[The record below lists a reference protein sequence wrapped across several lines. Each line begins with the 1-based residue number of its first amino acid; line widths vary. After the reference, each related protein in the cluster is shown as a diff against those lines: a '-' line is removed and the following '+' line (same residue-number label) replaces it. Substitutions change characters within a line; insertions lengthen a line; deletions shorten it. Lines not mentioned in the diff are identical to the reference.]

1 MNHRDNEEFI
11 DLGEILRII
20 LIYKWYIVLG
30 LIISGLA
37 SVFIALSSPD
47 IYRSSALLEPQE
59 NNQTQNAFSSMPPG
73 MGGLASLAG
82 VQLPSSSGDK
92 ALYAIEVI
100 KSKVFLKHLLSID
113 SRRILPS
120 LVA

>member
-37 SVFIALSSPD
+37 SVFIALSNYAIFSD
-47 IYRSSALLEPQE
+47 SLLMELTGFCYFYSSEFLTVTCE
-59 NNQTQNAFSSMPPG
+59 
-73 MGGLASLAG
+73 
-82 VQLPSSSGDK
+82 
-92 ALYAIEVI
+92 LYACFG
-100 KSKVFLKHLLSID
+100 STLLF
-113 SRRILPS
+113 S
-120 LVA
+120 LIFVWFYCGIF